1 MLELYAAGF
10 RFRKALDTL
19 IREAASGRVGPAEI
33 EHYLTSGSVTLEAA
47 EAWLQHTTSQT
58 SEGLARYLDGLTL
71 EWLVDGLVGKEKVL
85 QERVG
90 DGAALKILSEHLYRH
105 TGMDA
110 AFLHFFN
117 GSAPLT
123 FHAIAEAFDVSTL
136 FRTKNPVGL

>member
-1 MLELYAAGF
+1 M
-10 RFRKALDTL
+10 
-19 IREAASGRVGPAEI
+19 S
-33 EHYLTSGSVTLEAA
+33 LEAA

-105 TGMDA
+105 AGMDA
-110 AFLHFFN
+110 AKN
-117 GSAPLT
+117 AQAAPLL
-123 FHAIAEAFDVSTL
+123 AAGGNE
-136 FRTKNPVGL
+136 GLW